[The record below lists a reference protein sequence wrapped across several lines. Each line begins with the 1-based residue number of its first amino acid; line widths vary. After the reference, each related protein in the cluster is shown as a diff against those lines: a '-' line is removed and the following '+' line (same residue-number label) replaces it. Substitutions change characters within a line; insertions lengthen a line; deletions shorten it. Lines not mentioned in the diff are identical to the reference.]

1 MTKLL
6 YPAIIAATLA
16 LLACSNPTP
25 APTNTT
31 APTQEP
37 TPTAEPTPTNAPSPT
52 PAPEA
57 TATPMPTPTRAPAAT
72 PEPPP
77 TSAPAPTEPASTP
90 GETPGDGM
98 IAPLPLDDPEAVAS
112 ELSDSE
118 LACLAGTADTGRL
131 LQIFADPGLATPEEG
146 TQLVTCL
153 EDETLL
159 RIFLTGF
166 IGEAKPLTLET
177 SECVR
182 TGFEGID
189 LRSVMLAGSGG
200 DEEAAMAGTMASFT
214 MTLACLNEEEWLA
227 IAPAMGMDP
236 GERENLLCLM
246 EELGGPEGF
255 AQALSGEDESGM
267 MAFFAASAECE
278 LQMYGGP
285 GEGGNSSRN

>member
-6 YPAIIAATLA
+6 WSTILVATLA
-16 LLACSNPTP
+16 LLACSAPTQ
-25 APTNTT
+25 APTNSPVSTQ
-31 APTQEP
+31 APV
-37 TPTAEPTPTNAPSPT
+37 PTAAPTPTNTPSPT

-57 TATPMPTPTRAPAAT
+57 TATTMPTATSAPAAT

-77 TSAPAPTEPASTP
+77 TTAPAPTEPASTP

-98 IAPLPLDDPEAVAS
+98 LAPLPLDDPEAVAS

-118 LACLAGTADTGRL
+118 LACLADTADTGRL

-278 LQMYGGP
+278 LQMDGGS
-285 GEGGNSSRN
+285 GEGG